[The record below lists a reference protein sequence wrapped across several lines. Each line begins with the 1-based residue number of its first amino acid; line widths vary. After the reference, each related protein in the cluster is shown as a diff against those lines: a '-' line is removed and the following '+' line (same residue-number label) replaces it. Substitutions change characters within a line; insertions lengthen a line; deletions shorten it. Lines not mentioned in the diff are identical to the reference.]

1 MSGNGERTGNRV
13 VLAVALPRLD
23 LSFFREITDTDT
35 DCPGMPVSPRHSGF
49 GECVYG
55 FPGKPSGRDPED
67 PGGHDDAVVRI
78 NSQSGN
84 GRFRTRFLKPPPE
97 WILRDDG
104 SESRNDVRR
113 RAALEKNRN
122 RTLAGKGNGL
132 MHALPKHLSP
142 LPVIEQCT
150 GAALSPKTRS
160 RALPVVRTRT
170 KDGTC
175 LTGTGTRKDFAKAIL
190 QAIFPAVGKAF
201 SLEGLA

>member
-1 MSGNGERTGNRV
+1 
-13 VLAVALPRLD
+13 
-23 LSFFREITDTDT
+23 
-35 DCPGMPVSPRHSGF
+35 
-49 GECVYG
+49 
-55 FPGKPSGRDPED
+55 
-67 PGGHDDAVVRI
+67 
-78 NSQSGN
+78 
-84 GRFRTRFLKPPPE
+84 
-97 WILRDDG
+97 
-104 SESRNDVRR
+104 
-113 RAALEKNRN
+113 
-122 RTLAGKGNGL
+122 

-175 LTGTGTRKDFAKAIL
+175 LIGAETREDSAKAIL

>member
-1 MSGNGERTGNRV
+1 MSFPESPPDAIQKT
-13 VLAVALPRLD
+13 
-23 LSFFREITDTDT
+23 REDTMT
-35 DCPGMPVSPRHSGF
+35 QSSGSTASP
-49 GECVYG
+49 ETM
-55 FPGKPSGRDPED
+55 D
-67 PGGHDDAVVRI
+67 
-78 NSQSGN
+78 

-122 RTLAGKGNGL
+122 RTLEGKGNGL
-132 MHALPKHLSP
+132 MNALPKHLSP

-150 GAALSPKTRS
+150 EAALSPKTRS
-160 RALPVVRTRT
+160 RALSIVRTRT

-175 LTGTGTRKDFAKAIL
+175 LIGTGTRKDFAKAIL